1 MSANFSN
8 DQGTGIVIADGFQL
22 TDGTP
27 IGGATTYTVKAQSI
41 GQNVV
46 IVPITFLSNTNISVF
61 SVTSNVVW
69 TGAVNPVSAASKGNY
84 LYGPLGGNVID
95 QLAYTNS
102 GFPLFDCPLSAEY
115 TPIANG
121 LTQYMGA
128 NGQTPTQTNV
138 VIPYIANN
146 YVSTELTLAIGV
158 TPYDLITYDWITGNA
173 VSVVNTTAQIDYT
186 IEITVTP

>member
-84 LYGPLGGNVID
+84 LYGPLGGNVMVQSIGG
-95 QLAYTNS
+95 S
-102 GFPLFDCPLSAEY
+102 VFPLFDFPLSAGD
-115 TPIANG
+115 PIANG
-121 LTQYMGA
+121 LSQTMSSS
-128 NGQTPTQTNV
+128 GQDPLGSYDIV
-138 VIPYIANN
+138 VPYIANN
-146 YVSTELTLAIGV
+146 IVSTELTLAIGV
-158 TPYDLITYDWITGNA
+158 IPSDTITYDWITGNS